1 MAEPRVSQDDI
12 NARSVQELVEKGID
26 PADWPDSLIANIGI
40 PTTGTKPENNSG
52 AAVPSTAPQ
61 SALLGVF
68 DKIDSG
74 EYTKPSQLTGFARSP
89 ALAYLY
95 SPEKRAS
102 IREKHANPSALERGL
117 GYGSRNQ
124 DISGLSDFL
133 EASSHLVG
141 TAIQDGVSRA
151 IGQTAGRMLDPGGVL
166 GLKDNLGEITRR
178 LPDMLPPVLQAENQK
193 PNAALG
199 YLSDRAHDL
208 SKMSPERFAPRAV
221 PFKQISTLDE
231 VGTWLGEQLG
241 AAAASSLV
249 PATGGIVGGVTGLAI
264 GGTPGAVV
272 GAGVGAFTG
281 SMILNYGEVYR
292 ALVDA
297 GLSEQEAAQMGLK
310 YGTAMAALD
319 TLSTGLIFRSLTKP
333 VRQAGI
339 AKLAQYVA
347 KKSAQGAP
355 GEGLTETVQEGL
367 KEVAVATNTD
377 KAFDPMALVEAGII
391 GTLFGAAAG
400 GGGSIIGNAVNPVG
414 EKTLE
419 ITKEQLE
426 ALRSLQD
433 SLATDSAPEG
443 GDGGGRSGIQW
454 DENGVPYYA
463 DDGAGSVGPDF
474 AERPEGFYSAAERAV
489 ESAPQDTMPR
499 GQWINWLKKQPGVK
513 PEEIELLKL
522 EETLPQSD
530 KPLSRSQVVEALRE
544 AGTPIKI
551 YDTLDGAH
559 AAAYDAN
566 VKRLIAEKFGPEG
579 AAEYEANRQVLSET
593 GDELH
598 QYEAD
603 HNNRVTM
610 LNNIV
615 NRSQRDHLGLVLAPP
630 NATRPPGVS
639 LAAQEVAGDIAVLAR
654 TRLTAN
660 TITNASLTEGTLVD
674 RMSKLEAET
683 GEFSRQEVDNVRWF
697 LKKRDEFKAT
707 RRKNKE
713 AYSAIERA
721 EFVAGV
727 LDLQPVLSPE
737 WGHIVLGGPNG
748 VHDYAEVFITA
759 PELETYTHPHFPDVK
774 NIIAHARYTIRDD
787 GSTFFVE
794 EIQSDLHQTG
804 RKHGYRLPP
813 KEAAAELKALREEL
827 VKLEAAQEKTF
838 ARVEKAVEKRQRGLG
853 KSDEQIKKENLAYGI
868 SNVVNDANKVY
879 YNNTSE
885 ARDRAIKGLR
895 EGFGDEIIDA
905 SLEYNKV
912 RKAQTTTQLRLNQR
926 RFAGDDSVPN
936 YPFKKAWPEMAFKVM
951 LQKAVLSGAK
961 RLTLPAGDTAV
972 EIEGTDV
979 VYDFYEENLPR
990 IVNGYLKKMGL
1001 PPLER
1006 AEFKLGIGDRT
1017 GSFDVWSIPITP
1029 LVREKIIDGQVL
1041 FATKS
1046 AGVKTAVKSLS
1057 ATLGS
1062 SMYDEPIAQV
1072 TVKEL
1077 LQNAF
1082 DGIKSAQKIGN
1093 LKGGK
1098 AGTIN
1103 IALNRDERSIVVADN
1118 GHGLTEEM
1126 FIDGFLS
1133 IGGSIKQGLTPQEAS
1148 GGFGLAKMAFMFGN
1162 KTIELNT
1169 VQDGTEI
1176 TFKSTGK
1183 ELLDSDGTLLPYDI
1197 KSTNKANGTSVK
1209 ITLPESYIDQNH
1221 EEQNIVFDHYTY
1233 AYAILQ
1239 KPLIGNMNV
1248 NVFEGGMADRYDID
1262 IRNWEVDHLA
1272 GLDDYQR
1279 DNVKHP
1285 EKLGVLLDLSS
1296 YTTRTEIKLPW
1307 GDIDVYIDPNKVND
1321 NPYRNAFQS
1330 VLSNGIW
1337 QFDADLKQA
1346 IPNEY
1351 TKIPLNIIFDV
1362 HPNGT
1367 PQQPGYPFNTKRESF
1382 NKKSLENLEPMYD
1395 LVRALYI
1402 ASAMKDTVASFSSN
1416 VLVYDLQG
1424 NLIEDLGVKVRE
1436 AQSDILSQEFGIE
1449 VPAEITIKNG
1459 RITDRRT
1466 GDKVFE
1472 SSELQRLVDT
1482 IGTATELN
1490 VGIDSEDRL
1499 LINHGLYSPQGE
1511 SVDIF
1516 AEVPGSKEFIFA
1528 LGNIYRDFANGI
1540 FSNDL
1545 TIGDF
1550 RLGLNIAPE
1559 GQLGVTTYAPFRS
1572 VLINPL
1578 GRADLM
1584 PDIEGLAAD
1593 YIATM
1598 LHELTHI
1605 NNQAHNTA
1613 FSYSNAGLFADASR
1627 GGLLRRTTDKL
1638 ESLVRNNLIVITEI
1652 RNLVNDTTR
1661 VDPSSDKVLEGSK
1674 NSQGPSGVDRDSDGY
1689 PSTSVGQRGGRA
1701 NGRRNRFPQ
1710 KETSRGD
1717 TARGVILANLPRK
1730 DVTPAQDQ
1738 NWKDSYTPEQQAR
1751 LEDSL
1756 RKIITHLIGT
1766 RGAPKV
1772 TFGDMESV
1780 RQGAIA
1786 VGGNPGAIRGF
1797 YHPGSGISNTQGALD
1812 AVLQVAITGQPL
1824 TDVFSTTFHEAWHHA
1839 QRFLLDKKEK
1849 KLWDI
1854 QHKKAVRL
1862 ALKHEPSFTDITNKI
1877 EVQAR
1882 VIELWSRDLNYRNR
1896 MPNEYRTF
1904 LERIMAFLER
1914 LQNWVRG
1921 AGFRNINDSGAA
1933 FFAGDMANRLN
1944 PGLTQIEDA
1953 SVWTSMSPAAFK
1965 NWFRKTVVR
1974 WQDGLPRTVYHGSRS
1989 NFDEWKYTSDI
2000 GFHFAGTPAAANQI
2014 ALGTGRPEDI
2024 QERINENGG
2033 AVVYPVFIR
2042 AENPYRTHDM
2052 GLWHPSGL
2060 ALDMFDRGIISQA
2073 RHSAYTDLLDGFES
2087 IAKDKAKHKRAYKM
2101 IREDLRKAG
2110 YDSIVYE
2117 NVGEKEAGREAE
2129 DAYIVFEPQQI
2140 KSVFNQHPSEDPR
2153 IQYSLRIGKKA
2164 MRELE
2169 KATDVLRSTHSISL
2183 WHRAINTPRHIASRF
2198 AEFANIFNIGHA
2210 KHNYRMLFMSD
2221 AVHDIINDVKRFG
2234 SLQDANDTE
2243 LKNITDMFVLAD
2255 SKQEHPKVRQSDG
2268 KLVLDHIVL
2277 TENEKNMYIEARA
2290 GFVYTIDQFEDSY
2303 RIHHKEF
2310 FDKYGIPLG
2319 TSRESLKNLH
2329 STIAAMFKNDPT
2341 NNKLSA
2347 LEDGLKDIT
2356 GWLTEMHNLR
2366 TRPYMPHMR
2375 FGDKGVAAW
2384 GKDAK
2389 GNEEIIHLEA
2399 VETKGVTNRYGWQ
2412 DRVRKIEERLRA
2424 QYPNAR
2430 VGSFN
2435 LTNDI
2440 RRNIHQDKNIMSQLD
2455 VLAEALNNNDL
2466 ASYKKMRPVLDQE
2479 ARKIGFKAHLTHR
2492 KNIPGYS
2499 TDLRRVI
2506 GSYLLGASNMS
2517 ASLRYGKQLNDAVS
2531 AMTGDTA
2538 IIEYANEYV
2547 KYISSPVEEYG
2558 TWRMLG
2564 FLYYLGGNASS
2575 AFLQLLTLPEFT
2587 GPTIGM
2593 VAGNATAVKELARAT
2608 NDVAQIWALSGYE
2621 LTKGNKPADRS
2632 LIFNPKL
2639 FQRVLKDP
2647 VLVKALL
2654 KAFADG
2660 DIRPILTPQ
2669 QMGVDP
2675 AKAQS
2680 KFLEKSRIKAAVN
2693 ALPAMFNMSEVA
2705 ARMTAYIAAHRA
2717 YHSNPTAVA
2726 AKLDEVYSKDEVWK
2740 NTPNNSHEFA
2750 RFVIDS
2756 TFGMYGKGNRAW
2768 FMRGKGAAVFQF
2780 TSYPLQMLEL
2790 MVRTATRQGPAGRKA
2805 AGLMLLALFF
2815 FGGWQ
2820 GLPLLENI
2828 KDMLEWLWS
2837 KGSGVDFDTDQVIR
2851 DFMNEITGTP
2861 WVGEVINRGFVRT
2874 MGMDISRRASLGTL
2888 PALDIIGS
2896 LIGGRASADSLGV
2909 PASLTLGNTK
2919 SAYEHWK
2926 NTGSVG
2932 GAALEVLPPFLR
2944 NIVQAFTWNNS
2955 GVRTMRGD
2963 LVVPKEEITEWDTF
2977 LKTLGFNPA
2986 KVAQAR
2992 EERFATRRVSTA
3004 VQGLQGRYTRRIVG
3018 ALVKLREANREGRAD
3033 AAEKHRETIRGIYN
3047 SIKEHNAAA
3056 PLHEKIIMTPEAIR
3070 KALTQAEGNTT
3081 YGAPRK
3087 SIRRIKEIEESR

>member
-12 NARSVQELVEKGID
+12 NASLIQELVEKGID
-26 PADWPDSLIANIGI
+26 PAEWPDSLIANTGI

-52 AAVPSTAPQ
+52 AAVPRTAPQ

-74 EYTKPSQLTGFARSP
+74 EYTKPSQLMGFARSP

-95 SPEKRAS
+95 NPEKRAS

-199 YLSDRAHDL
+199 YLSDRFRDL
-208 SKMSPERFAPRAV
+208 SEMSPERFAPRAV

-347 KKSAQGAP
+347 KKSAQGAL

-377 KAFDPMALVEAGII
+377 KAFDPMALVEAGLI

-443 GDGGGRSGIQW
+443 GDGGG
-454 DENGVPYYA
+454 
-463 DDGAGSVGPDF
+463 PDF

-489 ESAPQDTMPR
+489 ETAPQDTMPR
-499 GQWINWLKKQPGVK
+499 AQWINWLKKQPGVK

-522 EETLPQSD
+522 EETLPKSD

-579 AAEYEANRQVLSET
+579 TAEYEANRQVLSET

-598 QYEAD
+598 QYEAE

-615 NRSQRDHLGLVLAPP
+615 NRSQRDHLAQVLGPD
-630 NATRPPGVS
+630 NANASAGVS
-639 LAAQEVAGDIAVLAR
+639 LAAQEVASDIAALAR
-654 TRLTAN
+654 QGILYN
-660 TITNASLTEGTLVD
+660 LDVDASNIVNLPKNTLVD

-697 LKKRDEFKAT
+697 LKKRDEFEAA
-707 RRKNKE
+707 RRKNQD
-713 AYSAIERA
+713 AFHAIGNA
-721 EFVAGV
+721 EIEAGV
-727 LDLQPVLSPE
+727 QDLQPALSPK
-737 WGHIVLGGPNG
+737 WGHIVLGGPDG
-748 VHDYAEVFITA
+748 AHDYAEVFITA

-804 RKHGYRLPP
+804 RKHGYRLNNT
-813 KEAAAELKALREEL
+813 ESLAEIKTLRERSTNL
-827 VKLEAAQEKTF
+827 KVAQDEAMT
-838 ARVEKAVEKRQRGLG
+838 RVEKAVEKWQRARG
-853 KSDEQIKKENLAYGI
+853 KSDEDIKRYNLAYGLTNTVKDAE
-868 SNVVNDANKVY
+868 NVNYNDTKERRKKAVQ
-879 YNNTSE
+879 
-885 ARDRAIKGLR
+885 GLR
-895 EGFGDEIIDA
+895 DHFGDESVSA
-905 SLEYNKV
+905 AQAYNKAEKAYTDANSAYV
-912 RKAQTTTQLRLNQR
+912 RR
-926 RFAGDDSVPN
+926 RYGPNEDSVPN
-936 YPFKKAWPEMAFKVM
+936 YPFKSSWQEMAFKTL
-951 LQKAVLSGAK
+951 LQKAMLSGAK
-961 RLTLPAGDTAV
+961 RLTLPMGDTAA
-972 EIEGTDV
+972 EIEGTEV
-979 VYDFYEENLPR
+979 VYDTYENKLPAK
-990 IVNGYLKKMGL
+990 INGYLKKMGL

-1006 AEFKLGIGDRT
+1006 GVYN
-1017 GSFDVWSIPITP
+1017 GSTAARPSEWGVWVVPITP
-1029 LVREKIIDGQVL
+1029 LVREKIMDGQVL
-1041 FATKS
+1041 FAET
-1046 AGVKTAVKSLS
+1046 AGAVGVDVRRLVKI
-1057 ATLGS
+1057 LGAK
-1062 SMYDEPIAQV
+1062 MYDKPLPDV

-1082 DGIKSAQKIGN
+1082 DGIKSAQNIGSLQGGAHGTVKITLDSQTRMITVSDDGN
-1093 LKGGK
+1093 GMSPE
-1098 AGTIN
+1098 TV
-1103 IALNRDERSIVVADN
+1103 R
-1118 GHGLTEEM
+1118 
-1126 FIDGFLS
+1126 DGFLTL
-1133 IGGSIKQGLTPQEAS
+1133 GGTVKEGLSAEEAS
-1148 GGFGLAKMAFMFGN
+1148 GGFGIAKMAFLFGN
-1162 KTIELNT
+1162 ESIELT
-1169 VQDGTEI
+1169 TIKDGVETSL
-1176 TFKSTGK
+1176 KSTGPD
-1183 ELLDSDGTLLPYDI
+1183 LLDDNFRINTNPSTEPNGTTVKVKIPETYQDTEGNDQPIAFNDRHYHYDI
-1197 KSTNKANGTSVK
+1197 LAR
-1209 ITLPESYIDQNH
+1209 
-1221 EEQNIVFDHYTY
+1221 
-1233 AYAILQ
+1233 
-1239 KPLIGNMNV
+1239 PLIGNV
-1248 NVFEGGMADRYDID
+1248 DVQVFDSEEARK
-1262 IRNWEVDHLA
+1262 A
-1272 GLDDYQR
+1272 GDLPVRPSDVG
-1279 DNVKHP
+1279 NS
-1285 EKLGVLLDLSS
+1285 LDLSG
-1296 YTTRTEIKLPW
+1296 YTTRTTVNVPW
-1307 GDIDVYIDPNKVND
+1307 GKIDVYIDPNKQE
-1321 NPYRNAFQS
+1321 YGAKQS
-1330 VLSNGIW
+1330 VLSNGFW
-1337 QFDADLKQA
+1337 QFDMEIKAKANDWRS
-1346 IPNEY
+1346 
-1351 TKIPLNIIFDV
+1351 IPLNIIFDV
-1362 HPNGT
+1362 HPNVK
-1367 PQQPGYPFNTKRESF
+1367 PEDVGYPFNNQRENF
-1382 NKKSLENLEPMYD
+1382 NPKTIDNILPVID
-1395 LVRALYI
+1395 LIRALNI
-1402 ASAMKDTVASFSSN
+1402 ASEIKETVAKFSAKVLAYDFDGN
-1416 VLVYDLQG
+1416 VV
-1424 NLIEDLGVKVRE
+1424 EDLGAKVKDQQ
-1436 AQSDILSQEFGIE
+1436 AKLLTQQFGVE
-1449 VPAEITIKNG
+1449 VPEEITIKG
-1459 RITDRRT
+1459 GKIVDRRT
-1466 GDKVFE
+1466 GKKVFE
-1472 SSELQRLVDT
+1472 SSELQRIMDGLQN
-1482 IGTATELN
+1482 ATDLN
-1490 VGIDSEDRL
+1490 VDIADN
-1499 LINHGLYSPQGE
+1499 LILVNHDLYSPSGE
-1511 SVDIF
+1511 AVDLF
-1516 AEVPGSKEFIFA
+1516 TEVPGSKDFVFA
-1528 LGNIYRDFANGI
+1528 LGKIFRDLAKNIPH
-1540 FSNDL
+1540 L
-1545 TIGDF
+1545 EIGNF
-1550 RLGLNIAPE
+1550 RVGLNASKE
-1559 GQLGVTTYAPFRS
+1559 GALGVTTYAPFQS
-1572 VLINPL
+1572 VLINPF
-1578 GRADLM
+1578 GRQDLVGDVDAM
-1584 PDIEGLAAD
+1584 VAD
-1593 YIATM
+1593 YVHTM
-1598 LHELTHI
+1598 LHELNHI
-1605 NNQAHNTA
+1605 NQH
-1613 FSYSNAGLFADASR
+1613 SHDQDFAYELANVYGNASR
-1627 GGLLRRTTDKL
+1627 GGKLKRIEKQLEDLIIDNMVVIANIGELLSD
-1638 ESLVRNNLIVITEI
+1638 RNRIN
-1652 RNLVNDTTR
+1652 RDAK
-1661 VDPSSDKVLEGSK
+1661 PSLEGSAITSRP
-1674 NSQGPSGVDRDSDGY
+1674 NEESVDSDGY

-1701 NGRRNRFPQ
+1701 NGRGGRLSQ
-1710 KETSRGD
+1710 EETSGGD
-1717 TARGVILANLPRK
+1717 TARAAILSNLKRSVK
-1730 DVTPAQDQ
+1730 QTPTQDPKNARTAAEQ
-1738 NWKDSYTPEQQAR
+1738 AAVKWKGGYTPEQQATF
-1751 LEDSL
+1751 EDSL
-1756 RKIITHLIGT
+1756 RQLITHFLGT
-1766 RGAPKV
+1766 RGAPTV
-1772 TFGDMESV
+1772 TFGDQKSV
-1780 RQGAIA
+1780 QQGAIDL
-1786 VGGNPGAIRGF
+1786 GSKPKNIRGF
-1797 YHPGSGISNTQGALD
+1797 YYAGSGIPDAQGALD
-1812 AVLQVAITGQPL
+1812 AVIQVAITGEPL
-1824 TDVFSTTFHEAWHHA
+1824 TEWSTAVHEAFHHA
-1839 QRFLLDKKEK
+1839 QRFLLTPPERAIFANQFRK
-1849 KLWDI
+1849 
-1854 QHKKAVRL
+1854 VRKL
-1862 ALKHEPSFTDITNKI
+1862 ALEFDPSVDPTDEK
-1877 EVQAR
+1877 ELQAR
-1882 VIELWSRDLNYRNR
+1882 VVELMGGDVRFANR
-1896 MPNEYRTF
+1896 MPNQYKSMLQRIIAF
-1904 LERIMAFLER
+1904 MERFS
-1914 LQNWVRG
+1914 NWVRG
-1921 AGFRNINDSGAA
+1921 AGFKNIDDVIAA
-1933 FFAGDMANRLN
+1933 FYSGDMANRLN
-1944 PGLTQIEDA
+1944 PGLIQIENA
-1953 SVWTSMSPAAFK
+1953 SVWTAMRPEAFK
-1965 NWFRKTVVR
+1965 NWFRKSVVR
-1974 WQDGLPRTVYHGSRS
+1974 WQDGLPRAVYHGSRS

-2000 GFHFAGTPAAANQI
+2000 GFHFAGTPDAANQL

-2073 RHSAYTDLLDGFES
+2073 RHSVYTDLLDGFES

-2153 IQYSLRIGKKA
+2153 IQYSLRVGQKA

-2319 TSRESLKNLH
+2319 TSRESLKNLY

-2347 LEDGLKDIT
+2347 LEGGLKDIT

-2547 KYISSPVEEYG
+2547 KYISSPLEEYG
-2558 TWRMLG
+2558 TVRMLG

-2647 VLVKALL
+2647 VLVKALQ

-2660 DIRPILTPQ
+2660 DIRPILTLQ

-2680 KFLEKSRIKAAVN
+2680 KFLEKSRIKDAVN
-2693 ALPAMFNMSEVA
+2693 ALPAMFNMAEVA

-2768 FMRGKGAAVFQF
+2768 FMRGKGAAIFQF

-2820 GLPLLENI
+2820 GGPLLENI
-2828 KDMLEWLWS
+2828 KDMLEWLWGI
-2837 KGSGVDFDTDQVIR
+2837 GSGVDFDTDQVIR
-2851 DFMNEITGTP
+2851 DFMNEITGTE
-2861 WVGEVINRGFVRT
+2861 WMGEVINRGFVRT

-3047 SIKEHNAAA
+3047 SIKEHNATA

-3087 SIRRIKEIEESR
+3087 AIRRIKEIEESR